1 MELIYY
7 AMKVVLFASIVRAL
21 VTAESLQR
29 YTLWLAVFYTA
40 VVAFLSYIFL
50 VGPQTNP
57 NWELWQYWL
66 GLNLLLSAF
75 YFKLIA
81 RFDEGNLFWVILP
94 LGAVVVL
101 NEPNL
106 IPMWMRLFRLA

>member
-1 MELIYY
+1 MELVYY

-29 YTLWLAVFYTA
+29 YTLWLAGFYTA
-40 VVAFLSYIFL
+40 AVAFLSYIFL
-50 VGPQTNP
+50 VGPQSNP

-66 GLNLLLSAF
+66 GLNFLLSAF

-81 RFDEGNLFWVILP
+81 RFDEGRLFWLILP
-94 LGAVVVL
+94 MGALVVL

-106 IPMWMRLFRLA
+106 IPMWLRLVRGG

>member
-1 MELIYY
+1 MEIVYY

-21 VTAESLQR
+21 VTAESLHR
-29 YTLWLAVFYTA
+29 YTLWLAGFYTA
-40 VVAFLSYIFL
+40 LVALLSFVFLI
-50 VGPQTNP
+50 GPQAKP

-66 GLNLLLSAF
+66 GLNFLLSAV

-81 RFDEGNLFWVILP
+81 RFEDGKLFWVILP

-106 IPMWMRLFRLA
+106 IPLWLRLVRG